1 MRINTNFPAK
11 VAFTSLDRTNKSL
24 QKTLQSLSTGL
35 RINSSADDAAGFA
48 VSQRMRAQLS
58 GLDKAIKNAQDGLS
72 LIDTAEGALGET
84 NAMLQRMRELA
95 VQASND
101 ALTSTD
107 RQYIQLEIDELR
119 DQIDRIANTTQFNR
133 KRILDGSSG
142 AMWSSNDAGVKVRIN
157 GGLEYTDE
165 YGNKVSSEGNYRIE
179 VRAEPGQVQ
188 VQKSNIFNLDFVE
201 ETKRIEYVPVED
213 ANTPAV
219 IDDAVLDTIAERIEI
234 ENLTSGD
241 SGNGWSFNGQQ
252 LVIEESGTY
261 AITGTNQVL
270 TDRSI
275 KVSGTARATMFLSGV
290 NISRYSG
297 VAFELEKGASVDM
310 YLSGDNYL
318 QSGTY
323 CAGIEAPK
331 GTTLSISSISGYDS
345 TDGTL
350 EVHGGSYGAGIGAS
364 SCNMYE
370 VLNIA
375 DITLSSGDIKIS
387 GGTIKAY
394 GGREAAGIG
403 GAYDGL
409 SRGGGGEVTII
420 GGNIEAYGG
429 VQGAGIGSGHWA
441 GSNHD
446 TIIKIAGGTVKAYG
460 GEYGESLNGAGIGG
474 ACHSDS
480 GTILIKEGLVQ
491 WLDKNNGVVAPNSYP
506 VLAQKGSPGAA
517 NTAQDIGHG
526 TDSDGRVGKLSELID
541 MPIIPAPSPASK
553 RIPVVISDVS
563 VKPSTLRSINAF
575 YNSEG
580 VFLVDRPKTIT
591 ITQGNGKTAQVTL
604 YESDSIYDVA
614 ERINNAI
621 SDNLGQGAYTNNTAK
636 FCTIANGPENTS
648 ESVYAKEDVYRPKY
662 QRDNAGNLVLDKNNN
677 PIVIGREYSGKRL
690 TFSTMLV
697 RSAIPGHD
705 GELHFS
711 GDEDLLRAL
720 GLNTI
725 QQASESTLTA
735 SVYDAHSGKVI
746 ASNAKAS
753 GPEFVSLIPP
763 DIDIEVD
770 PMPGLANWDES
781 TKRFMLARKNVYT
794 AFLHLK
800 NNGTVFQTGANIGED
815 FTIKLADSSATA
827 LNLQRI
833 NVLTRETAS
842 RSINLID
849 RAIRSVSAQRAK
861 LGAYTNALEHTTDNL
876 TTASANLSAAES
888 RIRDADMSRTM
899 MDFVRLQILNQSG
912 TSMLAQANQLPQS
925 VMTLMGN

>member
-1 MRINTNFPAK
+1 
-11 VAFTSLDRTNKSL
+11 
-24 QKTLQSLSTGL
+24 
-35 RINSSADDAAGFA
+35 
-48 VSQRMRAQLS
+48 
-58 GLDKAIKNAQDGLS
+58 
-72 LIDTAEGALGET
+72 
-84 NAMLQRMRELA
+84 
-95 VQASND
+95 
-101 ALTSTD
+101 
-107 RQYIQLEIDELR
+107 
-119 DQIDRIANTTQFNR
+119 
-133 KRILDGSSG
+133 
-142 AMWSSNDAGVKVRIN
+142 
-157 GGLEYTDE
+157 
-165 YGNKVSSEGNYRIE
+165 
-179 VRAEPGQVQ
+179 
-188 VQKSNIFNLDFVE
+188 
-201 ETKRIEYVPVED
+201 
-213 ANTPAV
+213 
-219 IDDAVLDTIAERIEI
+219 
-234 ENLTSGD
+234 
-241 SGNGWSFNGQQ
+241 
-252 LVIEESGTY
+252 
-261 AITGTNQVL
+261 
-270 TDRSI
+270 
-275 KVSGTARATMFLSGV
+275 
-290 NISRYSG
+290 
-297 VAFELEKGASVDM
+297 
-310 YLSGDNYL
+310 
-318 QSGTY
+318 
-323 CAGIEAPK
+323 
-331 GTTLSISSISGYDS
+331 
-345 TDGTL
+345 
-350 EVHGGSYGAGIGAS
+350 
-364 SCNMYE
+364 
-370 VLNIA
+370 
-375 DITLSSGDIKIS
+375 
-387 GGTIKAY
+387 
-394 GGREAAGIG
+394 
-403 GAYDGL
+403 
-409 SRGGGGEVTII
+409 
-420 GGNIEAYGG
+420 
-429 VQGAGIGSGHWA
+429 
-441 GSNHD
+441 
-446 TIIKIAGGTVKAYG
+446 
-460 GEYGESLNGAGIGG
+460 
-474 ACHSDS
+474 
-480 GTILIKEGLVQ
+480 
-491 WLDKNNGVVAPNSYP
+491 
-506 VLAQKGSPGAA
+506 
-517 NTAQDIGHG
+517 
-526 TDSDGRVGKLSELID
+526 
-541 MPIIPAPSPASK
+541 MPITPAPSPTSK

-563 VKPSTLRSINAF
+563 VRPSTLRSINAF

-580 VFLVDRPKTIT
+580 TFLVDRPQTIT

-621 SDNLGQGAYTNNTAK
+621 SDSLGQGAYTNNTAK